1 VKPADLERTVRFVH
15 SCFAGD
21 LAAAEAVLAQAPA
34 LPRRSVHAAAACAD
48 AAALAAHLKED
59 PSRARAPLPPA
70 GVTPLLALCLS
81 AYVRPGAPRA
91 GRAGAAA
98 LLLLD
103 AGADPRAAVA
113 RAGKAPLV
121 PLAAAAA
128 LARDADLARLLLARG
143 ADPEEGG
150 ALAAAVRGSSF
161 ELAELLL
168 AHGARVDASG
178 GDPRDATPLFTVLDA
193 WYDEARLAFLL
204 ARGADVERRAG
215 PHGETALHVAA
226 RRRRPEAVRLLA
238 ERGADL
244 RAPNRGGKTAF
255 QHAARRGFDDVCA
268 ALRAAGATEALAPG
282 DRFAA
287 HLAAGELEAAR
298 ALAHGSPV
306 DRDNPEETRL
316 LPDLA
321 GRPERREELVLLLE
335 LGLPLDARG
344 LDGGTALHQAAWFG
358 APDNLE
364 LLLARGAP
372 LELLCEE
379 HGSTPLGWVAH
390 GSRYSGG
397 AAERQAAYVRA
408 AELLLAAGAS
418 LAHPLAPEDDSA
430 AWLLEDASDEVA
442 RVLRRAL
449 GAR

>member
-1 VKPADLERTVRFVH
+1 MKPADLERTVRFVQL
-15 SCFAGD
+15 CFAGD

-34 LPRRSVHAAAACAD
+34 LPRRSVHAAAAWAD
-48 AAALAAHLKED
+48 AAALAAQLKED
-59 PSRARAPLPPA
+59 PARARERLPPA
-70 GVTPLLALCLS
+70 GVTPLLTLCLS
-81 AYVRPGAPRA
+81 ACVRPGAPGA
-91 GRAGAAA
+91 GRAAAA
-98 LLLLD
+98 ASALLE
-103 AGADPRAAVA
+103 AGADPRAALA
-113 RAGKAPLV
+113 RPGKAPLV
-121 PLAAAAA
+121 PLSAAAA
-128 LARDADLARLLLARG
+128 LARDLELARLLLLRG

-150 ALAAAVRGSSF
+150 ALAGAVRASAF
-161 ELAELLL
+161 EVAELLL
-168 AHGARVDASG
+168 AHGARVDATG
-178 GDPRDATPLFTVLDA
+178 GDPRDVTPLFTVLDA

-204 ARGADVERRAG
+204 ARGADVEHPAG
-215 PHGETALHVAA
+215 PHGETAVHVAA
-226 RRRRPEAVRLLA
+226 RRRRPGAVRLLA

-244 RAPNRGGKTAF
+244 GAENRGGKTAF

-268 ALRAAGATEALAPG
+268 ALSAAGASLALAPG

-287 HLAAGELEAAR
+287 HLAAGELERAR
-298 ALAHGSPV
+298 ALGSPV

-321 GRPERREELVLLLE
+321 GRLERREELEFLLE

-364 LLLARGAP
+364 LLLERGAP

-379 HGSTPLGWVAH
+379 HASTPLGWVAH

-397 AAERQAAYVRA
+397 AGERQAAYVRA

-418 LAHPLAPEDDSA
+418 LRHPSAPEDDTA

-449 GAR
+449 A